1 MDNVEKEKEIKSDEF
16 HNNNYPNDY
25 KLLVQNLKSI
35 SETIDSLEK
44 KLLNKEI

>member
-1 MDNVEKEKEIKSDEF
+1 MEKAEKEKEITSDGF
-16 HNNNYPNDY
+16 DKNNYPNDY

-44 KLLNKEI
+44 KLLNKKI